1 MRRGHRIVRG
11 LALWLAS
18 ELASGLSTMSG
29 GSTTSARQITWGNGE
44 GLTWGDGTPVEWSS
58 L

>member
-11 LALWLAS
+11 LVLWLAS

-29 GSTTSARQITWGNGE
+29 GSTTSEITWGNGE

>member
-1 MRRGHRIVRG
+1 MRRGYRIVRG

-18 ELASGLSTMSG
+18 GLASGLSTMSG
-29 GSTTSARQITWGNGE
+29 APTTSARQITWGNGE